1 MQKLFFALAA
11 ALCVAASASAQVQ
24 VSDAW
29 VRATVPQQQASGAFM
44 TLRSPGAVRLVEV
57 RTPSA
62 ARVELHQMA
71 MQGQMMAMRQVDD
84 IALPANTPVAL
95 ASGGYHVMLMEL
107 KRQLKAGDTVEL
119 SLVFEGKDKH
129 RETVLVKAPVKP
141 ITYAPPASA
150 HQ

>member
-1 MQKLFFALAA
+1 MKKLFFALAA
-11 ALCVAASASAQVQ
+11 ATCVSASAFAQVQ

-57 RTPSA
+57 HSPSA

-71 MQGQMMAMRQVDD
+71 MQGDRMAMRQVDQ
-84 IALPANTPVAL
+84 IALPANTVLAL
-95 ASGGYHVMLMEL
+95 ASGGYHVMLMDL
-107 KRQLKAGDTVEL
+107 QRQLKAGETVEL

-141 ITYAPPASA
+141 LTYAPAASA